1 MNYFHHLMEV
11 RFEKSSTSTGYLPIF
26 PPPPHHFQMCVC
38 VCVMTAVWPK
48 YKKLSSC
55 VAVLCGLFQL
65 TYDYKFDFEDD
76 QHKIPCLC
84 GATFC
89 RKWMN

>member
-11 RFEKSSTSTGYLPIF
+11 RFEKSSTGTRYLHPS
-26 PPPPHHFQMCVC
+26 PPLPNVC
-38 VCVMTAVWPK
+38 VCVMTAVRPK